1 MNKFTEGI
9 SPSKIEQIACKYL
22 RAADDNTVRQA
33 LEIVITDR
41 NVSIRHLQNKL
52 RIGYN
57 RVLEVIDVLEKRG
70 IIGQERENRREI
82 LILNDL
88 NTEISDEM
96 GNK

>member
-1 MNKFTEGI
+1 MNKFTESI

-41 NVSIRHLQNKL
+41 NVSIRHLQSKL

-88 NTEISDEM
+88 NTETSDEM
-96 GNK
+96 GDK